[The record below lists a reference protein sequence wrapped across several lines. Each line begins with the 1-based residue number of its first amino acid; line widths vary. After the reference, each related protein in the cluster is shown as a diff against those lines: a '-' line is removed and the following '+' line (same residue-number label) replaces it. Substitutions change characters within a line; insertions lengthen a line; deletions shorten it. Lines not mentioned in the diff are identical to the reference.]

1 MQWIDHI
8 WIHTSPFPRANRPA
22 NLVEPFL
29 WLIKEV
35 RGCHFSTVKVL
46 WKYYHTETIAT
57 RHQSTCAKN
66 IDANTK
72 LTNTSNDAHNIV
84 AKKAIGMSGVMLDHF
99 LCIRNDLTYSNV
111 STFVVTVDEFYWDG
125 FARHYR
131 TFTYLNNYIV
141 GRNDFLILY
150 VEFMKLF
157 PYVHSVLALMVSSP
171 HRHKKLIPLMQCAEY
186 HQFHW
191 LGVENEAFHN
201 PVIAM
206 TMIPVMTWMMS
217 QITLVMTMMVMPWNQ
232 RNKIY

>member
-1 MQWIDHI
+1 MVDAMDWSYLNPHI
-8 WIHTSPFPRANRPA
+8 TFPRANRPT
-22 NLVEPFL
+22 NLYELFL

-35 RGCHFSTVKVL
+35 RGCHFSTVEVL
-46 WKYYHTETIAT
+46 WKYYCPETIAT
-57 RHQSTCAKN
+57 QCQSTFAKN
-66 IDANTK
+66 VDAKAK
-72 LTNTSNDAHNIV
+72 LTNASNDAHNIV
-84 AKKAIGMSGVMLDHF
+84 ANKAIGMGGVTLNHF
-99 LCIRNDLTYSNV
+99 LHICS
-111 STFVVTVDEFYWDG
+111 SFAVTVDESYWYWCG
-125 FARHYR
+125 FKCHYGP
-131 TFTYLNNYIV
+131 FTYLNNYIV

-171 HRHKKLIPLMQCAEY
+171 RRHKKLIPLMQCAEY